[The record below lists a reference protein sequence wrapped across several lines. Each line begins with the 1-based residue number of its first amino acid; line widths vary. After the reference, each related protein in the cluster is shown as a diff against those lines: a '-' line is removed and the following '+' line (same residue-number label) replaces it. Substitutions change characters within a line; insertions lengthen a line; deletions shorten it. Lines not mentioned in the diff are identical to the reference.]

1 MSASS
6 PSPLQLAFPE
16 SGGKRGL
23 SRQFH
28 ELMLDYWVD
37 RGEVTNSAGRSFA
50 KRYFHSLRHTFVSD
64 LANSGSNPE
73 IRRKLTGHKTA
84 SVHDLYTHFEHETFR
99 AAVHAIPGL
108 PQH

>member
-1 MSASS
+1 M
-6 PSPLQLAFPE
+6 PTLAFLE
-16 SGGKRGL
+16 SSGERWL

-28 ELMLDYWVD
+28 QLMNEAGVD
-37 RGEVTNSAGRSFA
+37 RREFTNSAGRSFA
-50 KRYFHSLRHTFVSD
+50 KRSFHSLRQTFVSD

-84 SVHDLYTHFEHETFR
+84 SVHDLYTHFERETLR

-108 PQH
+108 PQQ